1 MFTHSMLKLCFNF
14 IVGIILL
21 TPRMNANPL
30 NRFDFAL
37 TRGTETNEADNT

>member
-30 NRFDFAL
+30 NRFVVAL
-37 TRGTETNEADNT
+37 ARGTETTEANNT